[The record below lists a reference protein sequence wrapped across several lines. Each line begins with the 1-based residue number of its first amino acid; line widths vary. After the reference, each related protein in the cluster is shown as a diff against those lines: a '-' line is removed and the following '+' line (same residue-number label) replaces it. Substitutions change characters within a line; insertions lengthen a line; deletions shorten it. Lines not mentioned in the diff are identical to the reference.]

1 MEDKDFYAENNKI
14 LIKEI
19 KGDSKNGKIFHAP
32 GLEELIS

>member
-1 MEDKDFYAENNKI
+1 MEEKDCYAENNKI

-19 KGDSKNGKIFHAP
+19 KGDSTNGKIFHGP